1 MRIQRDHGEKTMIVW
16 GGLLLWITFIKLC
29 VGNLQLPGRKKLF
42 LLLSGLGIVFVMG
55 ARYADPA
62 GDGDLNNYARVY
74 QIVQMVSWSDL
85 YSIVPM
91 EPGYL
96 FFNKVCSIFFS
107 PYQTIIFI
115 EAIICVFFISRFIYF
130 YCDEAY
136 LALLMFL
143 AQGLFIFELTG
154 FRQTIAIS
162 LALYSIDFI
171 LKRNIFLF
179 LFINAI
185 AFTVHSSVVCFIPF
199 YFLSSFKPKL
209 KTSCLY
215 FLGYLVMINMIS
227 VLLSWGS
234 ELVETDYSE
243 LTPTQTIT
251 GPAIN
256 ITFYVVSMWL
266 ILRAK
271 KRGHVTESWK
281 WNMLNIGLIT
291 YILRFISSIFERV
304 SFYFSAGP
312 VIVLSEE
319 ILSLFSPNSKRIA
332 YMFIVLTLS
341 FLFLYRIRT
350 TAGFDYR
357 FFWE

>member
-1 MRIQRDHGEKTMIVW
+1 M
-16 GGLLLWITFIKLC
+16 
-29 VGNLQLPGRKKLF
+29 
-42 LLLSGLGIVFVMG
+42 
-55 ARYADPA
+55 
-62 GDGDLNNYARVY
+62 
-74 QIVQMVSWSDL
+74 
-85 YSIVPM
+85 
-91 EPGYL
+91 
-96 FFNKVCSIFFS
+96 
-107 PYQTIIFI
+107 
-115 EAIICVFFISRFIYF
+115 
-130 YCDEAY
+130 
-136 LALLMFL
+136 
-143 AQGLFIFELTG
+143 
-154 FRQTIAIS
+154 
-162 LALYSIDFI
+162 
-171 LKRNIFLF
+171 
-179 LFINAI
+179 
-185 AFTVHSSVVCFIPF
+185 
-199 YFLSSFKPKL
+199 
-209 KTSCLY
+209 
-215 FLGYLVMINMIS
+215 
-227 VLLSWGS
+227 
-234 ELVETDYSE
+234 ETDYSE

-291 YILRFISSIFERV
+291 YILRFISAIFERV

>member
-1 MRIQRDHGEKTMIVW
+1 MIVW

-29 VGNLQLPGRKKLF
+29 LGNLHLCGRKKLF

-74 QIVQMVSWSDL
+74 QIAQKVPLNDL
-85 YSIVPM
+85 FSIVNM

-96 FFNKVCSIFFS
+96 VFNKMFSMFFS
-107 PYQTIIFI
+107 SYQTIIFL

-136 LALLMFL
+136 LALLMFF

-162 LALYSIDFI
+162 LVLYSIDFI
-171 LKRNIFLF
+171 LKRKFFLF
-179 LFINAI
+179 LITSAV
-185 AFTVHSSVVCFIPF
+185 AFTIHSSVVCFIPF
-199 YFLSSFKPKL
+199 YFLSDFKPNL
-209 KTSCLY
+209 KTSFIY
-215 FLGYLVMINMIS
+215 FVSYLVMINMIS
-227 VLLSWGS
+227 ILLSWGS
-234 ELVETDYSE
+234 NIVDTDYSE
-243 LTPTQTIT
+243 LTPTQTII

-271 KRGHVTESWK
+271 TRGRVIESWK

-291 YILRFISSIFERV
+291 YVLRFISSIFERV
-304 SFYFSAGP
+304 SFYYSVGS
-312 VIVLSEE
+312 VIVFPEE
-319 ILSLFSPNSKRIA
+319 IISVFSPKSKRIA
-332 YMFIVLTLS
+332 YMCVVLILS
-341 FLFLYRIRT
+341 FLFLYRIQT
-350 TAGFDYR
+350 TAGLDYR
-357 FFWE
+357 FFWEK